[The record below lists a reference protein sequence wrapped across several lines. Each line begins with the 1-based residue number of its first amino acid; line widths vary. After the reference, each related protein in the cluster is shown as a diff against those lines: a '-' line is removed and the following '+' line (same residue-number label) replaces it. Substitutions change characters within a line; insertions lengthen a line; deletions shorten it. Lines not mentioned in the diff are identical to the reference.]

1 RSLLVARGSL
11 SLGQVKF
18 YRLLVQDIAFGK
30 MKLAALKNIRE
41 VLYFGI
47 RGGLG
52 RIFRKDFQ

>member
-1 RSLLVARGSL
+1 
-11 SLGQVKF
+11 
-18 YRLLVQDIAFGK
+18 